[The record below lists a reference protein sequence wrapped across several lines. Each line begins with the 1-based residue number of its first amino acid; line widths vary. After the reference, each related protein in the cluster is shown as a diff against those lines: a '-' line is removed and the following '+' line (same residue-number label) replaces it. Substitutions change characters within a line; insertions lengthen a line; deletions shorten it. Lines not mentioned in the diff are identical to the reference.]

1 MFDTME
7 HKNDEPLQRFI
18 EALRSD
24 SDRGPGRGVRRM
36 ANFVRNGAGLATS
49 VLAGRSRGENAML
62 NARDLQRVQTLV
74 SGLGELKG
82 LPMKIGQIM
91 SYLELE
97 MPEEA
102 RQLMSLLQTQSA
114 ATPFDRI
121 EVVLREDLGDGRAEQ
136 LLDNLEREPI
146 SIASIGQVH
155 RGRLPDKDGTVV
167 AVKVR
172 HPDIEDAIRS
182 DFKLA
187 AAGTGLASA
196 LIPGM
201 GATARDFC
209 KEIEARLV
217 EECDYMLEAERQRL
231 FGSIYA
237 DHPVIVVPQVHDQWC
252 RPRVLVTTWQSGRE
266 FEPFR
271 SDAATGQQQRD
282 RAGAAL
288 FDFYIGTLY
297 RHGLFHADPHPGN
310 YHFCEDG
317 KVVVFDYGC
326 VRVFDREAKQS
337 FIALAGAVRSDDRE
351 SILAALKGLGAEP
364 SSNDAAYKQLRRLL
378 RNFFKPMLNAGSQP
392 IDGRIVIDMRQMM
405 SDKLAIA
412 RLRLPGSLMF
422 LFRIRFGLYAVLSR
436 LGSICDWAAMERG
449 YAEENGL

>member
-1 MFDTME
+1 ME
-7 HKNDEPLQRFI
+7 NERNEQKQRFL

-24 SDRGPGRGVRRM
+24 TEKGPGRGMRRL
-36 ANFVRNGAGLATS
+36 ANFVRNGAGLATN
-49 VLAGRSRGENAML
+49 VFLTRSRDEIAVL
-62 NARDLQRVQTLV
+62 NARELRRIQKLV

-91 SYLELE
+91 SYLEFE

-121 EVVLREDLGDGRAEQ
+121 EVVLREELGERLAEQ
-136 LLDNLEREPI
+136 LLDTLDPTPV

-155 RGRLPDKDGTVV
+155 RGRLPDKDGTEV

-187 AAGTGLASA
+187 SVGTGIAGA
-196 LIPGM
+196 MMPGM
-201 GATARDFC
+201 GATARDFM

-231 FGSIYA
+231 FGAIF
-237 DHPVIVVPQVHDQWC
+237 DNHPVIVVPEVHDQWC
-252 RPRVLVTTWQSGRE
+252 RPRVLVTTWQSGLE
-266 FEPFR
+266 FETFR
-271 SDAATGQQQRD
+271 SDAATGQEERNQT
-282 RAGAAL
+282 GAAL

-310 YHFCEDG
+310 YHFCKDG
-317 KVVVFDYGC
+317 RVVVFDFGC
-326 VRVFDREAKQS
+326 VRIFDREATRS
-337 FIALAGAVRSDDRE
+337 FVALARAVCSDTRD
-351 SILAALKGLGAEP
+351 SILDALRGLGAEP
-364 SSNDAAYKQLRRLL
+364 SSNDAAYEHLRRLL
-378 RNFFKPMLNAGSQP
+378 RSFFRPMLNDGPGP
-392 IDGRIVIDMRQMM
+392 IDGRIVIDMKQIMK
-405 SDKLAIA
+405 DKLAIA

-436 LGSICDWAAMERG
+436 LGSICDWGAMERG
-449 YAEENGL
+449 YAQEVVD